1 MQVELFLQ
9 QLTDKNVLKS
19 ALKKSVVAGLCQDTY
34 YINTS
39 NFKTKICTTF
49 CTSNQSNKSNLRN

>member
-9 QLTDKNVLKS
+9 QLTDKNVLKN
-19 ALKKSVVAGLCQDTY
+19 ALKKSVAGLCHDTY
-34 YINTS
+34 YMITS
-39 NFKTKICTTF
+39 SFKTKICTTF